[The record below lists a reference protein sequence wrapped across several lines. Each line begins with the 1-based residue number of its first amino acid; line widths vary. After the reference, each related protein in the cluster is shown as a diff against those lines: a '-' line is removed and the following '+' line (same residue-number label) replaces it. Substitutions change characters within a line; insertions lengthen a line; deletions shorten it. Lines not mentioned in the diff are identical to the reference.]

1 MDEEAPKEIDSL
13 EEKQESKIKT
23 RFKRLGEGFRTRL
36 LKFTI
41 VSLIGLGVNL
51 GALALSELIIGK
63 ITTVLDTEYVLWIF
77 EFTPKGL
84 IAIACGIAAATTSN
98 YLLNRFWTFGDAK
111 SEKVLELY
119 FE

>member
-1 MDEEAPKEIDSL
+1 MDEEAPIEIESL

-51 GALALSELIIGK
+51 VYAKRFDSNC
-63 ITTVLDTEYVLWIF
+63 LWNCCSNNIKL
-77 EFTPKGL
+77 FTQ
-84 IAIACGIAAATTSN
+84 
-98 YLLNRFWTFGDAK
+98 
-111 SEKVLELY
+111 
-119 FE
+119 

>member
-1 MDEEAPKEIDSL
+1 MGFQNMDEEAPKEIDSL

-51 GALALSELIIGK
+51 GALALSELIR
-63 ITTVLDTEYVLWIF
+63 VCFMDL
-77 EFTPKGL
+77 
-84 IAIACGIAAATTSN
+84 
-98 YLLNRFWTFGDAK
+98 
-111 SEKVLELY
+111 
-119 FE
+119 